1 MRVRILIWKYESTSV
16 HILAFFFID
25 TTADCWELLLFV
37 SFPPAQELTKGEAVG
52 NQAGWSYCNASLGLV
67 SDLFFLIYMT
77 QT

>member
-1 MRVRILIWKYESTSV
+1 MKYESTSV

-52 NQAGWSYCNASLGLV
+52 NQAGWSYCNTSFGAV
-67 SDLFFLIYMT
+67 
-77 QT
+77 